1 MSDTGNQI
9 IVAPLRPESFLW
21 IDAATAR
28 KTQEDKPALMKS
40 RHPNQTN
47 QEGKAGRSGIEL

>member
-9 IVAPLRPESFLW
+9 VFAPSRPEFFSW
-21 IDAATAR
+21 IDAATDR
-28 KTQEDKPALMKS
+28 KTQEDNPALMKS

-47 QEGKAGRSGIEL
+47 QEGRAGRSGIES